1 MARAIASAL
10 LLICVSLPAI
20 AGPPSARE
28 LIHDRLERLQPAPQD
43 RPAVWLITG
52 LKRFYEDRKFEPAWA
67 ARNLEALIAEV
78 RGLGDDG
85 LDPADYP
92 VALLRERRS
101 VFDQDAARSAARR
114 ADLDVLATRACLLA
128 LLHLSLGKVDPAVLD
143 PEWNFEPRAFES
155 KAARR
160 ALKEALDQGRIAQMF
175 ANARPQHP
183 AYEQLRA
190 QLRALHEIDR
200 HGGWP
205 KIADGAP
212 LKRGVK
218 DARVIALR
226 KRLMISGDLA
236 PTKQRA
242 SDLFD
247 AQVEAAVKQFQQE
260 QYLDD
265 DGKLGPATRAAL
277 NLPVRAR
284 IAQLRAN
291 LERARWLLPRID
303 GDLVVVDI
311 AGYKVHL
318 YKDGKPVWTTRVQV
332 GRSVRPTPIF
342 AGKITFLTFNPT
354 WTIPETILRE
364 DVLPKVRADQ
374 GYLAANRI
382 RVVNAT
388 GKEIAAESL
397 DWSSPD
403 GPEHVWL
410 KQDPGPDNAIGRVR
424 INFPNPYGVYMHE
437 TPHTALFDKDQRA
450 FSSGC
455 IRVED
460 AVGLAERLLNDPEK
474 WNRDAL
480 EQMLA
485 QGETKEVGL
494 RRAMPV
500 LLLYWTIDL
509 HDDGRVSYKPD
520 VYGLDGPLL
529 AALAGHPPSSPPR
542 KPTT

>member
-1 MARAIASAL
+1 MRRWIAATLIVCATFPAL
-10 LLICVSLPAI
+10 AKPQSVREIIRDRIEQLPSTAK
-20 AGPPSARE
+20 
-28 LIHDRLERLQPAPQD
+28 DD
-43 RPAVWLITG
+43 RPAAWLATG
-52 LKRFYEDRKFEPAWA
+52 LRRFYEDRKYEPAWDA
-67 ARNLEALIAEV
+67 KHLDALIAAV
-78 RGLGDDG
+78 RGLEDDG
-85 LDPADYP
+85 LNPADYQLS
-92 VALLRERRS
+92 LLRERRS
-101 VFDQDAARSAARR
+101 VFDQDAARSTARR
-114 ADLDVLATRACLLA
+114 ADLDLIATRACLLA

-175 ANARPQHP
+175 ADARPQHP

-190 QLRALHEIDR
+190 QLRALHDIER
-200 HGGWP
+200 HGGWA
-205 KIADGAP
+205 KIGDGAA
-212 LKRGVK
+212 LKPGMR
-218 DARVIALR
+218 DARVVALR
-226 KRLMISGDLA
+226 KRLTLAGDLT
-236 PTKQRA
+236 PSKQRA

-247 AQVEAAVKQFQQE
+247 APVEAAVKQFQQE
-260 QYLDD
+260 QYLDA

-277 NLPVRAR
+277 DLPVRAR

-291 LERARWLLPRID
+291 LERARWLLPRIE

-311 AGYKVHL
+311 AGYKVLL
-318 YKDGKPVWTTRVQV
+318 YQDGKPVWSSRVQV

-342 AGKITFLTFNPT
+342 TGKITFLTFNPT
-354 WTIPETILRE
+354 WTVPETILRE

-382 RVVNAT
+382 KVVNAT

-437 TPHTALFDKDQRA
+437 TPHTALFNKDQRA

-460 AVGLAERLLNDPEK
+460 AVGLSERLLNDPDQ

-480 EQMLA
+480 EQVLA
-485 QGETKEVGL
+485 QGETREVGL

-509 HDDGRVSYKPD
+509 QADGRVTYKPD

-529 AALAGHPPSSPPR
+529 QALDGRAPLTPKPS
-542 KPTT
+542 T